1 MAANVMAAQKRA
13 LKDKQMMQGK
23 LKGYKDPFSEVGTKM
38 SKENLLAA
46 TKLSVP
52 VVKRDLVKLL
62 LIAPQSTFHQYWDL
76 FIMIC
81 ALYNGL
87 TLPIEISF
95 EPEWMSSMAVKSL
108 NTCIDI
114 AFLIDII
121 IVFRTTITGSDGEE
135 NVDQKQIAKNYL
147 KGSFFIDFL
156 STIPMDD
163 IASLFLEEELA
174 SKFAL
179 FGALKLIRV
188 TRLTRII
195 RGLSVDRQ
203 AKGQLKLFKL
213 MFMLCLYV
221 HCVGCLWFYLN
232 KTEKTWVPP

>member
-1 MAANVMAAQKRA
+1 MNKA
-13 LKDKQMMQGK
+13 
-23 LKGYKDPFSEVGTKM
+23 
-38 SKENLLAA
+38 NLLAA

-52 VVKRDLVKLL
+52 VVKKDLIKLL

-76 FIMIC
+76 FIMMC

-87 TLPIEISF
+87 TLPIEIAF
-95 EPEWMSSMAVKSL
+95 EPAWMELNAVSYL
-108 NTCIDI
+108 NTLIDI
-114 AFLIDII
+114 AFLVDII
-121 IVFRTTITGSDGEE
+121 IVFRTTITGNDGEE
-135 NVDQKQIAKNYL
+135 NTDQKQIAKSYL
-147 KGSFFIDFL
+147 QGSFSIDFL

-163 IASLFLEEELA
+163 IASLFLEPEIA
-174 SKFAL
+174 DKFAL

-203 AKGQLKLFKL
+203 SKGKLKLFKL

-232 KTEKTWVPP
+232 KIDMTWVPPQDSIYSDESERPFWNYGLFD